1 MAEKKEKKQEEVEVE
16 VLKQEIERLKQDLER
31 LKMKTLEKSPGEMI
45 RKETV
50 IKVLD
55 ETESIIKKTFSVLE
69 GAIIGAI
76 EGAKKNLK

>member
-1 MAEKKEKKQEEVEVE
+1 MAEKKEKQREEVDIEL
-16 VLKQEIERLKQDLER
+16 LKQEIERLKQDLER

-45 RKETV
+45 KKETV
-50 IKVLD
+50 IKLLD
-55 ETESIIKKTFSVLE
+55 ETENVIKKTFSVLE

>member
-1 MAEKKEKKQEEVEVE
+1 MAEKKREDVDVEI
-16 VLKQEIERLKQDLER
+16 LKQEIERLKQDLER
-31 LKMKTLEKSPGEMI
+31 LKMRTLEKTPGEMI
-45 RKETV
+45 SKEAV

-55 ETESIIKKTFSVLE
+55 ETENIIKKTFSVLE